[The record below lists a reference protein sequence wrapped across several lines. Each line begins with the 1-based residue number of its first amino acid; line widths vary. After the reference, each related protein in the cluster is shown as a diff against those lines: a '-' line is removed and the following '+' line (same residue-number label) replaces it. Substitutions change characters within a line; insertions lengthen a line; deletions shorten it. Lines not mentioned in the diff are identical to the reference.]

1 MFLRAASH
9 HRWNKANIKCAGK
22 AAWLQLFILQVISTD
37 LLYSAKRV
45 IPREDRKH
53 WTKKIWV
60 DPVSI
65 KDFSAGDLAVA
76 FIITTTNRCCYRN
89 YTVNKLMEQGR
100 GRKMMKL
107 EGKKKRK
114 KKKLQCLVLVNESPA
129 LKPYLSLLVFP
140 LILHG

>member
-1 MFLRAASH
+1 M
-9 HRWNKANIKCAGK
+9 
-22 AAWLQLFILQVISTD
+22 
-37 LLYSAKRV
+37 
-45 IPREDRKH
+45 
-53 WTKKIWV
+53 
-60 DPVSI
+60 
-65 KDFSAGDLAVA
+65 A